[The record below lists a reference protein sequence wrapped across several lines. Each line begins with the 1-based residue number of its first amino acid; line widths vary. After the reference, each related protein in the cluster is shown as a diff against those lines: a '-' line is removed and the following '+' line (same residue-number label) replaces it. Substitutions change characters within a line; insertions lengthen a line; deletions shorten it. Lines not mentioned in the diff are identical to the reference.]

1 MNQNDI
7 AHARLA
13 NQHLTETTFTTAA
26 EVVAWL
32 VAVQSQDYAGAR
44 WALGLRL
51 PPTTDA
57 AIERAFD
64 EGLIL
69 RTHVLRPTWHFVTP
83 DDIRPLLMLT
93 APRVHQTNGSVYRQL
108 GLDTAT
114 LSRSAEVIARALG
127 GGRALTRDEL
137 KAALDGAGIAAGGA
151 DRAGQWLAYIVMYA
165 ELEGLIVSGPRRGKQ
180 FTYMLL
186 DERAPGG
193 RTLARDEALVE
204 MARRFFTGHGPA
216 TAADF
221 ANWSGLTLTEA
232 RQGLEAVAG
241 ELNSETVDGQTYWF
255 ADAPRP
261 PRAPSPTAHL
271 LSIYDEYTIG
281 YKDRRAIVSAEDGAR
296 LATMGNALQNV
307 IVMDGRVVGTWRRT
321 LGKGVVSIALNP
333 FGKLTEAERA
343 AVGAAA
349 ERLGAFLG
357 LTADYAD

>member
-13 NQHLTETTFTTAA
+13 NQRLTASDLATPA

-32 VAVQSQDYAGAR
+32 VAVQAQDYAAAR
-44 WALGLRL
+44 WALGQRLR
-51 PPTTDA
+51 PATDA
-57 AIERAFD
+57 AIERAFN

-83 DDIRPLLMLT
+83 DDIRPLLALT
-93 APRVHQTNGSVYRQL
+93 APRVHQANSSMYRQL
-108 GLDTAT
+108 GLDAAT

-127 GGRALTRDEL
+127 GQALTRDEL
-137 KAALDGAGIAAGGA
+137 KSALDGAGIAAGGA
-151 DRAGQWLAYIVMYA
+151 DRAGQWLAYVVMYA

-180 FTYMLL
+180 FSYMLL

-193 RTLARDEALVE
+193 RTVARDEALVE
-204 MARRFFTGHGPA
+204 VARRFFAGHGPA

-232 RQGLEAVAG
+232 RQGLDAVAG

-255 ADAPRP
+255 ADAPLP
-261 PRAPSPTAHL
+261 PRAPSPTAYL

-321 LGKGVVSIALNP
+321 LGKGVVSVALNP
-333 FGKLTEAERA
+333 FRKLTEADRA
-343 AVGAAA
+343 AVGEAA